1 MATTIDTLQIEIQ
14 SSSMDAVKGIHD
26 LSAALAELKANGT
39 VNVAIKNLNN
49 LSTALRNFSNASRA
63 ANSITFFANA
73 LAKLKTVGPV
83 GSIGNSLTKLS
94 ASLKTL
100 DNMDISNVGP
110 QIERVVDAVAPLS
123 AVKAGGLNTMV
134 NALSKIGKVTKDLD
148 DAKIAAFAERIE
160 KLNTVLEPLSTKMTT
175 IQAGFRGINSSAR
188 SAGSA
193 VREAGESVN
202 ASSLNFAT
210 LFYNVQNVV
219 MIMQRAIQVFSQII
233 SQAIEWDGIAAR
245 FGRGFGPQAQE
256 TYEWIQRLNDEMGIN
271 IQQFMQ
277 YSSIYATMLT
287 GFGVAHEDATKMALG
302 YTELTYDIWAGYND
316 VYKTFEE
323 ASEAVKSAIAG
334 EVEPIRRAGFTII
347 ESTLEQTAAN
357 HGLEISLTNA
367 TEAQKSYL
375 RYLTLVDQAHAQSL
389 VGTYAKELNTAEGL
403 MRTFSQQLKSLTQA
417 FGSLFMPVLARVMPY
432 LQAFVELLGEAVHW
446 LAGLFGVEIM
456 AVDFSGYESGAGAI
470 EDVANSATGATDALG
485 DAAKAAKEMK
495 NATLGIDELN
505 VISPPSAS
513 SGGSSS
519 GGAGGGGGGAGFDGL
534 DVDSLWDE
542 SIFDG
547 IQSKVDSIK
556 EKFKDWLPVIET
568 IAGALAGLAVT
579 TLITSIGEALSGMNL
594 LQKALSS
601 LAILTIEAA
610 LVFIFADN
618 YLESGNLLNL
628 IGQAVITAVSSY
640 LMFKS
645 WGATGIVLS
654 LGISILAQ
662 LIALKTSLADGTVTL
677 GDKETW
683 IQSVFTI
690 FTGALGGLYL
700 SKYSG
705 IFPKEGFR
713 IGLSLA
719 ASLVL
724 MTLRMGAIESKE
736 IDSGSWEAWL
746 LELGSVLTAALTGKF
761 LGTTFYG
768 SKGGPGGA
776 LIGVTAG
783 LAMNLLTTI
792 EAKGEDFGNNIS
804 DWINAGITAAMTAFT
819 GVKLW
824 GLVGPAIKSALAGI
838 LPEIGAAIGTAF
850 TTLTT
855 ALAAIPVWGWIAA
868 AIVALLA
875 GAITLAVVDHDFT
888 DIGHKIGEALGKA
901 IGAAVNFAIDVGK
914 AIWGGLKAA
923 FEWVT
928 ENFELDSIDDWFN
941 PVHWAMVIV
950 PKMIEIGLEILP
962 GLWEG
967 IQKGWDNFWS
977 NIGEFIAG
985 FIQGFKDG
993 FEIKSPSKVFAE
1005 IGGFLIEGLWKG
1017 IFDWI
1022 SNLYSK
1028 ISGFVKDT
1036 ISKVKEYFGIKES
1049 SSSIF
1054 AEIGDF
1060 LIQGLWNGINNKV
1073 DWIIGKIG
1081 GWVDT
1086 VLTKVKDFFGI
1097 ASPSKEFVEIGG
1109 FLVDGLWDGLKDGY
1123 TTLADN
1129 VQGWLE
1135 DLFGLFKDFDFT
1147 DALGDAWNWITGLFT
1162 TDKKTTMEFEV
1173 KPKNDSS
1180 TWWSDVKKWWGEKV
1194 GAVKEFT
1201 TKAANN
1207 ASTWWSD
1214 VKKWWSEKVGSV
1226 SDFKTNVSNN
1236 AKDWWA
1242 NAKKWWGEKVGS
1254 VSNFKTNVSNSSK
1267 TWWSNVK
1274 KWWSEK
1280 VGSVSNFKTGVSNS
1294 SKTWWSNVKKW
1305 WSEKVGSV
1313 ASFSVNVKNNAS
1325 TWWSNVKKW
1334 WNDKAGSL
1342 STKLNISLP
1351 TIKVKWDTV
1360 SAFGKEFRY
1369 PIGFNLKFAAA
1380 GGIFDAGSLIWAG
1393 ERGAEIVANAG
1404 GGKTGVMNVQQMS
1417 DAVFEGVY
1425 AAVMAANRASQGEGG
1440 GQSINVYLDGK
1451 QITATVEKRQR
1462 ERGASLMG
1470 NQVYSY

>member
-1 MATTIDTLQIEIQ
+1 MATTIDTLQIQIQ
-14 SSSMDAVKGIHD
+14 SSSTSATAAIRD
-26 LSAALAELKANGT
+26 LSTALAELKANGT

-49 LSTALRNFSNASRA
+49 LSTALRNFTNANRA
-63 ANSITFFANA
+63 ANTVVFLANA
-73 LAKLKTVGPV
+73 MAKLKTVGPV
-83 GSIGNSLTKLS
+83 GNIGNSLTKLS
-94 ASLKTL
+94 AALKTL
-100 DNMDISNVGP
+100 DTMNIENVGP
-110 QIERVVDAVAPLS
+110 QIQKIVTAVAPLS
-123 AVKAGGLNTMV
+123 SVKAGGLNTMV
-134 NALSKIGKVTKDLD
+134 NALSKIGKVTQELNDE
-148 DAKIAAFAERIE
+148 KIAAFAERIE
-160 KLNTVLEPLSTKMTT
+160 KLNTVLTPLSTKMAT
-175 IQAGFRGINSSAR
+175 IQAGFKGINTSAR
-188 SAGSA
+188 SAGTS
-193 VREAGESVN
+193 VREAGERVN
-202 ASSLNFAT
+202 TASLNFAT

-219 MIMQRAIQVFSQII
+219 MIMQQVIQAFKNMIAE
-233 SQAIEWDGIAAR
+233 AIEWDGIAAR

-271 IQQFMQ
+271 VQQFMQ
-277 YSSIYATMLT
+277 YSSIYATMLQ
-287 GFGVAHEDATKMALG
+287 GFGVANEDATKMALG

-316 VYKTFEE
+316 VYKTFGE

-375 RYLTLVDQAHAQSL
+375 RYLTLVDQAHSQSL

-446 LAGLFGVEIM
+446 IAGLFGIEIQ

-470 EDVANSATGATDALG
+470 EDVADSAAGATDALG
-485 DAAKAAKEMK
+485 NAAKAAKEMK

-505 VISPPSAS
+505 VISPPSSS
-513 SGGSSS
+513 SGGSGS
-519 GGAGGGGGGAGFDGL
+519 GGAGGGGGAGFDGL

-547 IQSKVDSIK
+547 IKSKVDSIK
-556 EKFKDWLPVIET
+556 EKFMDWLPVIST
-568 IAGALAGLAVT
+568 ISGALAGLAIT
-579 TLITSIGEALSGMNL
+579 KLLTGLGDALAQAGTLAKLFGT
-594 LQKALSS
+594 
-601 LAILTIEAA
+601 LAIVTIEAA
-610 LVFIFADN
+610 LVFAFADN

-645 WGATGIVLS
+645 WGTTGIVLS

-677 GDKETW
+677 EDKETW
-683 IQSVFTI
+683 IQGVFSI

-700 SKYSG
+700 SKHSG

-713 IGLSLA
+713 IGLALSA
-719 ASLVL
+719 ALVL
-724 MTLRMGAIESKE
+724 TSMRMGAIESKE
-736 IDSGSWEAWL
+736 IDSGSMEAWF
-746 LELGSVLTAALTGKF
+746 LELGSVLTAALAGKF
-761 LGTTFYG
+761 LGTTYYG
-768 SKGGPGGA
+768 KKGGPTGA
-776 LIGVTAG
+776 LLGVTAG
-783 LAMNLLTTI
+783 LILNLVTTI
-792 EAKGEDFGNNIS
+792 GAKEGDFGDNIS

-824 GLVGPAIKSALAGI
+824 GLIGPGIKSALAGI
-838 LPEIGAAIGTAF
+838 LPEIGAAISTAF
-850 TTLTT
+850 GSLTT

-888 DIGHKIGEALGKA
+888 DIGQKIGEAMGKA
-901 IGAAVNFAIDVGK
+901 IGAVTNFAIDVGK
-914 AIWGGLKAA
+914 AIWGGLKGA

-928 ENFELDSIDDWFN
+928 ENFELDSIGDLFD

-967 IQKGWDNFWS
+967 IKKGWDNFWG

-1022 SNLYSK
+1022 SDLYSK

-1054 AEIGDF
+1054 ADIGDF

-1086 VLTKVKDFFGI
+1086 VLAKVKGFFGI
-1097 ASPSKEFVEIGG
+1097 ASPSKEFKEIGG

-1123 TTLADN
+1123 TSLADN

-1135 DLFGLFKDFDFT
+1135 DLFGLFKNFDFT
-1147 DALGDAWNWITGLFT
+1147 DALGDAWDWISGFFT
-1162 TDKKTTMEFEV
+1162 TDKKADVEFEV

-1180 TWWSDVKKWWGEKV
+1180 TWWSDVKKWW
-1194 GAVKEFT
+1194 
-1201 TKAANN
+1201 
-1207 ASTWWSD
+1207 D
-1214 VKKWWSEKVGSV
+1214 EKVGSV
-1226 SDFKTNVSNN
+1226 SNFKTNVSNH

-1274 KWWSEK
+1274 TWWSEK
-1280 VGSVSNFKTGVSNS
+1280 VGSVSNFKTNVSNS
-1294 SKTWWSNVKKW
+1294 SKTWWSNVKTWWSEKVGSVSNFKTNVSNSSKTWWSNVKTW

-1342 STKLNISLP
+1342 STKLNVSLP
-1351 TIKVKWDTV
+1351 TIKVKWEKV
-1360 SAFGKEFRY
+1360 SAFGKEFKY
-1369 PIGFNLKFAAA
+1369 PTGFDLKFAAA